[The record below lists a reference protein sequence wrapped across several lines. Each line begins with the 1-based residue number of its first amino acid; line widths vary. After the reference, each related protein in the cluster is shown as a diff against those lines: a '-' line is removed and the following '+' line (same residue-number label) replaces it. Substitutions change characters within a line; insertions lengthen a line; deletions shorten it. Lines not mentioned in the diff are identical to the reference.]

1 MAARL
6 PLCSSPMAAPF
17 MGSRVGCLTTSK
29 MVMMCSK
36 NHTHTRSS
44 TKNKVSKCVYTEL
57 ALISSDVH
65 LHLLLLKQIF
75 EDRSAGIVCYRDE
88 NGEITCEGYDEGPR
102 FHQSISRFNQDR
114 RQVYQHYLLLR
125 L

>member
-17 MGSRVGCLTTSK
+17 MGLRVGCLTTSSK
-29 MVMMCSK
+29 LVMMCSK
-36 NHTHTRSS
+36 NHVSLDTHT
-44 TKNKVSKCVYTEL
+44 TKNK
-57 ALISSDVH
+57 
-65 LHLLLLKQIF
+65 IF

-102 FHQSISRFNQDR
+102 FHQNISRFNHKSTRDVEIIELLQRCWLQVAEESHQDNGGAT
-114 RQVYQHYLLLR
+114 
-125 L
+125 

>member
-6 PLCSSPMAAPF
+6 SLCSSPMAAPF
-17 MGSRVGCLTTSK
+17 MGGIRSLRLRVGCLTSSK
-29 MVMMCSK
+29 LVMMCSK

-44 TKNKVSKCVYTEL
+44 TKNK
-57 ALISSDVH
+57 
-65 LHLLLLKQIF
+65 IF

-102 FHQSISRFNQDR
+102 FHKKSSRLDHNTRDVEIIELLQRCWLRVAEESHQDKGGN
-114 RQVYQHYLLLR
+114 
-125 L
+125 